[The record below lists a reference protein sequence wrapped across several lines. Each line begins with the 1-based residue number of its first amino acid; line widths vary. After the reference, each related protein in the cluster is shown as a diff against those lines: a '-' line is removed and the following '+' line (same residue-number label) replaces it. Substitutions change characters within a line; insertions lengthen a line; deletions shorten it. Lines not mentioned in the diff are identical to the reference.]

1 MNSCPLVSIIVPVYN
16 VEEYLDRAIA
26 SIKKQRYQN
35 YEVLIIDD
43 GSTDKSLM
51 KLKKYASEDQ
61 RVKVFEKENG
71 EGWISKKFGVR

>member
-1 MNSCPLVSIIVPVYN
+1 MDSCPLVSIIIPVYN
-16 VEEYLDRAIA
+16 VEEYLDRAIT

-35 YEVLIIDD
+35 YEVLMIDD

-71 EGWISKKFGVR
+71 GGLDQQEIWG